1 MGFKVTQEIE
11 LNIPVRVD
19 YVQLVRAVIGSLA
32 TTNQELSAARISDLR
47 LVVSEALTNAIRAQ
61 EKNSISE
68 RLTVLCKLTDSA
80 IEVQVIDKAKGFEID
95 LVPDLPPTES
105 PERLEHERGLGLS
118 IMRAMSDGLEIKSGP
133 EGTLV
138 QMTINSQSGNNS

>member
-138 QMTINSQSGNNS
+138 QMTINSQSGKNS

>member
-1 MGFKVTQEIE
+1 MTQEIE

-105 PERLEHERGLGLS
+105 PERLEHETGLGLS

-138 QMTINSQSGNNS
+138 QMTINSQSGKNS

>member
-1 MGFKVTQEIE
+1 MTQEIE

-61 EKNSISE
+61 KKNSISE

-138 QMTINSQSGNNS
+138 QMTINSQSGKNS